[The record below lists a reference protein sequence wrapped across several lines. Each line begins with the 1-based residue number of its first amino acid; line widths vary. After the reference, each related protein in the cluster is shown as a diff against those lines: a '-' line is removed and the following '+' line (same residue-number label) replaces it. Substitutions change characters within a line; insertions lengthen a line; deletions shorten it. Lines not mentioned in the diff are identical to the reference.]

1 MKRFADEIKG
11 PVENTPTVE
20 DLERLYRW
28 DPPKPE

>member
-1 MKRFADEIKG
+1 MKRFADERKG

-28 DPPKPE
+28 DPSGPE